1 MHGVLEER
9 GAWTIVV
16 RERTS
21 GRVYLLGSH
30 PRTLMR
36 WMLHQYPVPVAEL
49 IFLGVAFL
57 LVVGFFA
64 YHMWLISRAT
74 TTYETFKW
82 RESKKKT

>member
-36 WMLHQYPVPVAEL
+36 WMLHQYPVPVRPAACLNLPFYVLMDDTGEDEQRVWSL
-49 IFLGVAFL
+49 CSDLRSPMAHL
-57 LVVGFFA
+57 CD
-64 YHMWLISRAT
+64 
-74 TTYETFKW
+74 
-82 RESKKKT
+82 